1 MSLSESD
8 NARYLRGKRDAV
20 NEMLLV
26 IGVEP
31 RTSISQSHTVS
42 SIMNMAY
49 GRGYTD
55 GVIKEEQDQFKEEQ
69 DQFKEKP
76 TVLLNQVN
84 SLLESPKYTFSY
96 EQLIKLIAQVR
107 R

>member
-55 GVIKEEQDQFKEEQ
+55 GVIKEEQDQFKE
-69 DQFKEKP
+69 KP

>member
-42 SIMNMAY
+42 S
-49 GRGYTD
+49 
-55 GVIKEEQDQFKEEQ
+55 
-69 DQFKEKP
+69 
-76 TVLLNQVN
+76 
-84 SLLESPKYTFSY
+84 Y